1 MQINQGWGMT
11 EVTCGA
17 LHVPGGIYDDS
28 GSVGQLDP
36 NTECM
41 LLDDDGNEVD
51 LGKPGEMYIRGPQ
64 VCLRYWKND
73 QATRESISDDKWL
86 RTGDVAVCDDRGYFW
101 IVDRKKELIKVNA
114 LQVAPAELEA
124 VLLEHEHIA
133 DAAVVGITLH
143 NEEWPRAYVAI
154 QDHAKGKV
162 QPGDIQEW
170 IKSRVAKHKHLVG
183 GVTFVEEVPKLAS
196 GKIHRKTMRECR
208 MAPSAMPDPNGV
220 TTNGYLNGAGY
231 AYPNTFPQE
240 EYRVL
245 PQYHSKATKLRV
257 ASIGAGA
264 SGLCLA
270 YKMERMLEAGTWEL
284 TLHEK
289 NTHFGGTWYENTY
302 PGVACDI
309 PSHLYTFSWD
319 PNPKWSHYFAYG
331 GEIQRY
337 FEDFAKRHGSEK
349 YMKLNSKVVEARWNE
364 TEGKWTIILENPQTG
379 ERSEDWCHVLVNGS
393 GILNNWRWPDIE
405 GIHDFKGPLIHSAK
419 WDHTVDFQDKD
430 IGVIGTGSSSV
441 QIVPQLQKKVKHMDV
456 FMRSSTWISPPFG
469 GGVLSELHGDNE
481 NAGERQY
488 TFTDADKEKFKNDP
502 EYLLMFRKRIESEIN
517 SLFGM
522 YQQNSE
528 MSNQFREVIKT
539 EMNKRM
545 GPGNEKLKEFIIP
558 KWSPGCRRISPGDGY
573 LEALVQPN
581 VSPVFSGI
589 KKIVPEGILTEDG
602 EVHKM
607 DVLVCATG
615 FQVAFKPAFKVVA
628 DNGTTLEEDWTSG
641 PNMYL
646 GLSAPRFPNFYTIV
660 GPGATWS
667 SGTLLPSIE
676 TSVEY
681 AVKCM
686 RKMQKEQIRSMDVK
700 QEALDDIYT
709 HFDEFHKTTVWQEEC
724 RSWFKDGKIKNRIYL
739 WPGSTIHFLKTIKDP
754 RFEDYN
760 IRYRYKN
767 RFAFLGNGEV
777 KANTQKGNV
786 QGLSPYVRNSDHEW
800 SIE

>member
-1 MQINQGWGMT
+1 M
-11 EVTCGA
+11 
-17 LHVPGGIYDDS
+17 
-28 GSVGQLDP
+28 
-36 NTECM
+36 
-41 LLDDDGNEVD
+41 
-51 LGKPGEMYIRGPQ
+51 
-64 VCLRYWKND
+64 
-73 QATRESISDDKWL
+73 
-86 RTGDVAVCDDRGYFW
+86 
-101 IVDRKKELIKVNA
+101 
-114 LQVAPAELEA
+114 
-124 VLLEHEHIA
+124 
-133 DAAVVGITLH
+133 
-143 NEEWPRAYVAI
+143 
-154 QDHAKGKV
+154 
-162 QPGDIQEW
+162 
-170 IKSRVAKHKHLVG
+170 
-183 GVTFVEEVPKLAS
+183 
-196 GKIHRKTMRECR
+196 
-208 MAPSAMPDPNGV
+208 
-220 TTNGYLNGAGY
+220 
-231 AYPNTFPQE
+231 
-240 EYRVL
+240 
-245 PQYHSKATKLRV
+245 
-257 ASIGAGA
+257 
-264 SGLCLA
+264 
-270 YKMERMLEAGTWEL
+270 
-284 TLHEK
+284 
-289 NTHFGGTWYENTY
+289 
-302 PGVACDI
+302 
-309 PSHLYTFSWD
+309 
-319 PNPKWSHYFAYG
+319 
-331 GEIQRY
+331 
-337 FEDFAKRHGSEK
+337 
-349 YMKLNSKVVEARWNE
+349 
-364 TEGKWTIILENPQTG
+364 
-379 ERSEDWCHVLVNGS
+379 
-393 GILNNWRWPDIE
+393 
-405 GIHDFKGPLIHSAK
+405 
-419 WDHTVDFQDKD
+419 
-430 IGVIGTGSSSV
+430 
-441 QIVPQLQKKVKHMDV
+441 
-456 FMRSSTWISPPFG
+456 
-469 GGVLSELHGDNE
+469 HGDNE

-528 MSNQFREVIKT
+528 MSNQFRDVIKT

-739 WPGSTIHFLKTIKDP
+739 WPGSVSTFHP
-754 RFEDYN
+754 
-760 IRYRYKN
+760 
-767 RFAFLGNGEV
+767 FAGPCV
-777 KANTQKGNV
+777 SV
-786 QGLSPYVRNSDHEW
+786 HC
-800 SIE
+800 